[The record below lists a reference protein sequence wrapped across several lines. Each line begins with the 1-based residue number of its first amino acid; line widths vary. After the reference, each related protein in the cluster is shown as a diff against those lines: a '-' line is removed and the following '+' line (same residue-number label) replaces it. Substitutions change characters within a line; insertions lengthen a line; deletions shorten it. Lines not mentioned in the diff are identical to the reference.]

1 MLSVAKIVK
10 PQGIKGELKLD
21 CELDS
26 PEMLRGFEEV
36 FIGGEIYDV
45 ESFRISGGDAY
56 VKLKQVNDRNSAEKL
71 RGKSLEVPREKA
83 PALPEGR
90 FYIADLIGSEVVSD
104 SGENFGKLKNVL
116 QYGSAD
122 VYVISGGKGKE
133 ISFPAL
139 KKVLNKVDTD
149 AKIITV
155 KAEEFEKVAV
165 YED

>member
-10 PQGIKGELKLD
+10 PQGIKGDLKLD

-36 FIGGEIYDV
+36 FIGGEVYDV
-45 ESFRISGGDAY
+45 ESLRISSGDPY
-56 VKLKQVNDRNSAEKL
+56 VKLKQVSDRNSAEKL

-83 PALPEGR
+83 PVLPEGR
-90 FYIADLIGSEVVSD
+90 FYISDLIGSAVVSD
-104 SGENFGKLKNVL
+104 SGENFGKLKDVL
-116 QYGSAD
+116 QYGAAD
-122 VYVISGGKGKE
+122 VYVIFDGEGKE

-155 KAEEFEKVAV
+155 NAEEFEKVAV

>member
-56 VKLKQVNDRNSAEKL
+56 VKLKQVSDRNFAEKL
-71 RGKSLEVPREKA
+71 RGKSIEVPREKA
-83 PALPEGR
+83 PVLPEGR
-90 FYIADLIGSEVVSD
+90 FYIADLIGSAVVSD
-104 SGENFGKLKNVL
+104 LGENFGKLKNVL

-122 VYVISGGKGKE
+122 VYVISDGRGKE

-155 KAEEFEKVAV
+155 DAEEFEKVAV